1 MRMFRL
7 LAPPLALVLL
17 LAACAGGG
25 GDPLAEGG
33 SEAAEAGAEATG
45 GAGSEAA
52 AGGGGDSVVVGSA
65 NFPEQ
70 LILGNMYALVLEEA
84 GVDVETRLN
93 LGARDVIF
101 PAVESGEIDL
111 LPEYVGALAT
121 FVGEGEQPEDT
132 STEGLVSFLEENL
145 PDGLT
150 LLEPS
155 PAEDADALAV
165 TQETAEQY
173 GLETYSDLAP
183 VAGELVAGG
192 PPEEETRFTGLPGL
206 EEVYG
211 ITFQE
216 FRPLDAGGPLTTEAL
231 NSGQIDVGRV
241 FTTQGAI
248 EEYGWVVL
256 EDDRD
261 LVPAE
266 NIVPLAREDAVTPE
280 VEEALNEL
288 SSTLS
293 TEDLIDLNRR
303 VEVDQEDP
311 DAVAREYLEGKGLIG
326 G

>member
-1 MRMFRL
+1 MRLIRL
-7 LAPPLALVLL
+7 LVLPLAFMLL
-17 LAACAGGG
+17 LGACAADS

-33 SEAAEAGAEATG
+33 SEEAT
-45 GAGSEAA
+45 
-52 AGGGGDSVVVGSA
+52 AGGGGSAAEGGGSVVVGSA

-70 LILGNMYALVLEEA
+70 LILGNMYALVLEDA
-84 GVDVETRLN
+84 GVDVDTRLN
-93 LGARDVIF
+93 LGAREVIF
-101 PAVESGEIDL
+101 PAIEGGEIDI
-111 LPEYVGALAT
+111 LPEYTGALAT

-132 STEGLVSFLEENL
+132 STEGLVSYLEENL
-145 PDGLT
+145 PDGLA

-165 TQETAEQY
+165 TQETADEY

-192 PPEEETRFTGLPGL
+192 PPEEETRFVGLPGL

-211 ITFQE
+211 ITFSE

-241 FTTQGAI
+241 FTTQGGI
-248 EEYGWVVL
+248 EEFGWVVL
-256 EDDRD
+256 EDDRG
-261 LVPAE
+261 LVPSE
-266 NIVPLAREDAVTPE
+266 NIVPLIREDALTPE

-293 TEDLIDLNRR
+293 TEDLIALNGR
-303 VEVDQEDP
+303 VEIDQEDP
-311 DAVAREYLEGKGLIG
+311 EDVAREYLEERGLIG